1 MDGYNA
7 DLNSCGG
14 RGGGNGGQS
23 RPDIVQRF
31 CTSLNNGNLAG
42 AEAAAHSLGYSYLDI
57 AARLLWNSKSSKP
70 LTLLHPQLST
80 ILILTTF
87 Y

>member
-7 DLNSCGG
+7 GLNSCGG

-23 RPDIVQRF
+23 RPGIVQRF

-57 AARLLWNSKSSKP
+57 AARLFCGIVSLANR
-70 LTLLHPQLST
+70 
-80 ILILTTF
+80 
-87 Y
+87 

>member
-7 DLNSCGG
+7 GLNSCGG

-23 RPDIVQRF
+23 RPCIVQRF

-57 AARLLWNSKSSKP
+57 AARLFCGIVSLANR
-70 LTLLHPQLST
+70 
-80 ILILTTF
+80 
-87 Y
+87 

>member
-7 DLNSCGG
+7 GLNSCGG
-14 RGGGNGGQS
+14 RGGGNGGSNGGFNVGGNGGQS

-57 AARLLWNSKSSKP
+57 AARLFCGIVSLANR
-70 LTLLHPQLST
+70 
-80 ILILTTF
+80 
-87 Y
+87 

>member
-7 DLNSCGG
+7 GLNSCGG
-14 RGGGNGGQS
+14 RGGGGNGGQS

-42 AEAAAHSLGYSYLDI
+42 AEATAHSLGYSYLDI
-57 AARLLWNSKSSKP
+57 AARLFCGIVSLANR
-70 LTLLHPQLST
+70 
-80 ILILTTF
+80 
-87 Y
+87 